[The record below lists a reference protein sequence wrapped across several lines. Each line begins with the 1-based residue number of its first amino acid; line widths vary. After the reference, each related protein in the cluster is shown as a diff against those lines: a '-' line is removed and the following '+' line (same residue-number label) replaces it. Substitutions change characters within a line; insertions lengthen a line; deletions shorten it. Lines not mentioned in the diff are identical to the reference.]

1 MIKIKT
7 ILIKYKSHIVTAFIL
22 AIIFYALGHTVAFN
36 EDISWVYQNKDNT
49 EKLIK
54 HSSESYTLQQKISLN
69 YEQSYNGLLDCF
81 SKGKD
86 NCSLEELL
94 NNQKQLVSERESM
107 ITELNKINSETEN
120 LLKAMG
126 Y

>member
-1 MIKIKT
+1 MKKIKLV
-7 ILIKYKSHIVTAFIL
+7 LIKYKSHIVTTLIVAV
-22 AIIFYALGHTVAFN
+22 IFYALGHTVAFN

-49 EKLIK
+49 EEFIK
-54 HSSESYTLQQKISLN
+54 HSSESYDLQRRITLN
-69 YEQSYNGLLDCF
+69 YEQSYDGLLDCF

-94 NNQKQLVSERESM
+94 NNQKQLASERESL
-107 ITELNKINSETEN
+107 ITELDKINSETEV
-120 LLKAMG
+120 LIKEMG